1 MDTSS
6 PTRIFVTGA
15 SGLVGA
21 HLVEQLLLAGY
32 EVVGMV
38 RPTSQR
44 GRLSELQAKFS
55 NLEIISAQLND
66 QNKLIQ
72 GMRGASVVIHTAAS
86 IAPMATI
93 EKLNTINVEGTK
105 IVAEAAI
112 IAGARQFIHISSLSV
127 IMGATHI
134 YDASENAP
142 YMQSKEA
149 YANSKIAAEQLVLS
163 PEIASKIN
171 VTVLRPGFIYGPN
184 ERAWMPRVIGMLKGR
199 RAMLVGNG
207 ELDTNV
213 IYVGNLCKAI
223 MSSILREKAF
233 GEIYNLTDGQK
244 ISKRRLF
251 DTIADELGLP
261 RCSIYIPEW
270 LAHLIVDS
278 ACLTASVSPGPLKK
292 VLCQYSRPALRLAG
306 YNQGFNISKA
316 ERDLDY
322 VDRITFEEGMART
335 CLFWNV
341 DRQSRVRKIKSQII
355 AET

>member
-1 MDTSS
+1 MITSP

-15 SGLVGA
+15 TGLVGA

-38 RPTSQR
+38 RPSSQQA
-44 GRLSELQAKFS
+44 RLFELQAKFS
-55 NLEIISAQLND
+55 NLEIISSELND
-66 QNKLIQ
+66 QNKLIPA
-72 GMRGASVVIHTAAS
+72 MRGASVVIHTAAS
-86 IAPMATI
+86 IAPMATL
-93 EKLNTINVEGTK
+93 EKLNTINVEGTRS
-105 IVAEAAI
+105 VAQAAT
-112 IAGARQFIHISSLSV
+112 IAGVKQFIHISSLSV

-134 YDASENAP
+134 YDADEDAP

-163 PEIASKIN
+163 PEIASKIH

-207 ELDTNV
+207 EADTNV

-223 MSSILREKAF
+223 LSSILREKAY

-244 ISKRRLF
+244 VSKRKLF
-251 DTIADELGLP
+251 DTIADELELP

-270 LAHLIVDS
+270 LAHVLVDS
-278 ACLTASVSPGPLKK
+278 ACLIASVSPGPLKN

-306 YNQGFNISKA
+306 YNQGFNIAKA
-316 ERDLDY
+316 ERDLDLC
-322 VDRITFEEGMART
+322 RAHPF
-335 CLFWNV
+335 
-341 DRQSRVRKIKSQII
+341 
-355 AET
+355 